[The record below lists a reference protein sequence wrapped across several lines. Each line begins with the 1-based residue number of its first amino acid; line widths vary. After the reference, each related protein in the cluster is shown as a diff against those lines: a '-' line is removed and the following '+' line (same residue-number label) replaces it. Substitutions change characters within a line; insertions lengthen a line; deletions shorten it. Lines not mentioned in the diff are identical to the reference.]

1 MNRTRITRVSAVVL
15 SLGWMGVIFGLSS
28 MSGSSVPGKFST
40 AAHFVVY
47 AILGALYLWA
57 LPRSERAWPSA
68 AAAVALASLYGITD
82 EFHQSFV
89 PGRMPDPADWLV
101 DTAGALTAVLLLA
114 GARRV
119 LAVRAAARANTPD
132 Q

>member
-1 MNRTRITRVSAVVL
+1 MDRSRITRASALGL
-15 SLGWMGVIFGLSS
+15 SLGWMGVIYALSS
-28 MSGSSVPGKFST
+28 ISGSSVPGRFST

-47 AILGALYLWA
+47 AVLGALYLWA
-57 LPRSERAWPSA
+57 LPRRERMWPTA
-68 AAAVALASLYGITD
+68 FAAVALASLYGITD

-101 DTAGALTAVLLLA
+101 DTAGALTAVLIIAGIRRTLA
-114 GARRV
+114 T
-119 LAVRAAARANTPD
+119 RAPERSTAPG